1 VKNQSVNRLRT
12 VLLLPLILAVWDGT
26 TIPLRAAA
34 PPVTITSP
42 TDGTVLTAP
51 ASFTVRASV
60 SNGGNNVS
68 QIEFF
73 EGTNSL
79 GVDMGNP
86 YRLDVNNLPAGSYTL
101 SAILTDT
108 IGDKSTNSV
117 SIIVNELPS
126 LTITNPADRAGLIAP
141 ATFALQATASDT
153 DGSVTKVQFF
163 RGTTSIGVVTNAP
176 YGVQVQNL
184 GSGSYTFDAVATD
197 NLGGTRRASIDVLV
211 KQRPKIAFTSPAAGA
226 RLTAVTNLL
235 TGTASDSV
243 GVAAVE
249 SSLNGGAFT
258 SANGT
263 NTWNTPLVL
272 PPGTN
277 VLRVRATDTFGNLS
291 LTNTRS
297 FFQVVTSVLTLTIQG
312 TGTVSGATNGQGLEV
327 ARGYRLLAT
336 PGAGY
341 VFSNWT
347 GQASGN
353 MSALN
358 FQMQSNMTLQANFV
372 PNPFLRV
379 DGTYNGLFFE
389 TNEIRHE
396 NSGDLR
402 LRVTPAGKYSA
413 SLRLAGRRHSASGQ
427 FNLEGQATNIIVRT
441 GTNSLTV
448 HWAIDLQGLD
458 QVIGTISDGQW
469 LAELLGDRA
478 LFNATTNPAP
488 LAGRYTLVLPGTLAA
503 GTPDADG
510 WGTLKVTTAGSGSG
524 AGSLADGTKFS
535 RKVPLSKNGAWPL
548 YAPLYRAK
556 GSLIGWLQFD
566 TNAPL
571 DDLSGLVAWF
581 KTSQPDA
588 RYYPAGFTN
597 QSTLIGSR
605 YVAPT
610 NSTDRV
616 LELTNG
622 VVILTGGNLSQAW
635 TNDFV
640 MSANNRVTNA
650 SLNKLSVTLS
660 LGTGLFKGKFF
671 DANVL
676 RIASFS
682 GALLQKTTNGFG
694 YFLGTNQSGR
704 ILLESRP

>member
-1 VKNQSVNRLRT
+1 MKNQSVSRRL
-12 VLLLPLILAVWDGT
+12 VPLILSLPLAILAGT
-26 TIPLRAAA
+26 PRASVAAA

-42 TDGTVLTAP
+42 TSGTVLTAP

-60 SNGGNNVS
+60 SGAGNSVS

-79 GVDMGNP
+79 GVDTGNP
-86 YRLDVNNLPAGSYTL
+86 YRVDVNNLPAGNYTL
-101 SAILTDT
+101 SAILTDNN
-108 IGDKSTNSV
+108 GDFSTNSI

-126 LTITNPADRAGLIAP
+126 VAITNPADGSGLIGP
-141 ATFALQATASDT
+141 ATFVLQATASDS
-153 DGSVTKVQFF
+153 DGTVTRVQFF

-176 YGVQVQNL
+176 YSVQVRNL
-184 GSGSYTFDAVATD
+184 GSGSYSFDAVATD
-197 NLGGTRRASIDVLV
+197 NLGGTRRVSIDVLV
-211 KQRPKIAFTSPAAGA
+211 KPRPTSAFTAPAAGA

-235 TGTASDSV
+235 TGTASDSA

-249 SSLNGGAFT
+249 FSLNGGAFDL
-258 SANGT
+258 ANGT
-263 NTWNTPLVL
+263 NSWNAQLVL

-277 VLRVRATDTFGNLS
+277 VLRVRVTDRFGNLS

-297 FFQVVTSVLTLTIQG
+297 FFQVVTSVLTLTVEG
-312 TGTVSGATNGQGLEV
+312 SGTVSGAVNGQGLEV
-327 ARGYRLLAT
+327 GRGYRLVAT
-336 PGAGY
+336 PGAGFA
-341 VFSNWT
+341 FSNWT
-347 GQASGN
+347 GHASGN
-353 MSALN
+353 LPALG
-358 FQMQSNMTLQANFV
+358 FLMQSNMVLQANFV

-379 DGTYNGLFFE
+379 GGTYNGLFFE
-389 TNEIRHE
+389 TNGVRHE
-396 NSGDLR
+396 SSGDLR
-402 LRVTPAGKYSA
+402 LRVTSSGKYSA
-413 SLRLAGRRHSASGQ
+413 SLRLAGRRHSASGRLT
-427 FNLEGQATNIIVRT
+427 LEGNATNVIVRT

-448 HWAIDLQGLD
+448 RWAVDLQGLD
-458 QVIGTISDGQW
+458 QVTGTISDGNW
-469 LAELLGDRA
+469 LADLLGDRT
-478 LFNATTNPAP
+478 LFNATTNPAS
-488 LAGRYTLVLPGTLAA
+488 LAGRYTFALPGTLVA

-510 WGTLKVTTAGSGSG
+510 WGTLKVTTSGSGSG
-524 AGSLADGTKFS
+524 AGSLADGTRFS
-535 RKVPLSKNGAWPL
+535 RRMSISKNGAWPL
-548 YAPLYRAK
+548 YASLYRAK

-571 DDLSGLVAWF
+571 DDLSGLVDWF
-581 KTSQPDA
+581 KPSQPYT

-650 SLNKLSVTLS
+650 SPNKLSVTLS
-660 LGTGLFKGKFF
+660 LGTGLFRGKFY
-671 DANVL
+671 DTNVL
-676 RIASFS
+676 RTASFS
-682 GALLQKTTNGFG
+682 GALLQKSTNGIG

-704 ILLESRP
+704 AVIESRP